1 MVRKS
6 VKILLHTRPG
16 YSSLLREIISL
27 AQFRGD
33 AVEWSAISFSN
44 ADNSLAALTRQ
55 VGDENI
61 LYLQRLLNVHMK
73 CAKFDLDALGAFP
86 ASVFECI
93 LSSKYT
99 EGIHSLLEHNR
110 DYQLKIVAV
119 TYSIYKKFLLERR
132 PDFVFF
138 PLIEHYD
145 AVVLF
150 YLCIELGIK
159 PIVYTHARNL
169 GVSYFSDSLHETLPG
184 YALTNDL
191 DEKVLARADELIQ
204 SFRSSST
211 SPFVINYKPEADEV
225 IQTPGLRNSIW
236 QKMLRSYSNRFS
248 YLMGKTG
255 NTSSVFEP
263 HLVDKYTFP
272 LKLKAHF
279 LPLTKRVRKFNG
291 ELARKYYDIHDLDE
305 LPSNFLYY
313 PLQFSPEASINIP
326 APFFIDQFRAIDLL
340 LTAMP
345 PGYYLVV
352 KEHPVMAGIRP
363 SSFYKELRQRGGVLL
378 ADIYLPGI
386 ELVKKA
392 KLTVSV
398 TGTACLEAFLLGR
411 PSLHFGKA
419 FFTDW
424 IFSFD
429 SFHSFRKVIKEA
441 ISSGKVPPEKI
452 RDLVARVL
460 NTGDD
465 FYLFCTD
472 DPYHPSET
480 VMNKRNVEKFLDALL
495 THIMHETAA

>member
-1 MVRKS
+1 M
-6 VKILLHTRPG
+6 KILLHTRPG
-16 YSSLLREIISL
+16 YSLFLREIISFARL
-27 AQFRGD
+27 RED
-33 AVEWSAISFSN
+33 AIEWSAISFSN
-44 ADNSLAALTRQ
+44 ADNSLAGLARQ
-55 VGDENI
+55 LGDGNI
-61 LYLQRLLNVHMK
+61 LYLQRHLNAYMERPE
-73 CAKFDLDALGAFP
+73 FDLDALEAFP

-99 EGIHSLLEHNR
+99 EGIHSLLEQNR
-110 DYQLKIVAV
+110 DYQLKLVAG
-119 TYSIYKKFLLERR
+119 TYSIYKQFLLEKR

-138 PLIEHYD
+138 SLIEHYD

-150 YLCIELGIK
+150 YLCIELGIR
-159 PIVYTHARNL
+159 PIVYANARNL

-184 YALTNDL
+184 YALTRVL
-191 DEKVLARADELIQ
+191 DEEVLARADELIQ
-204 SFRSSST
+204 SFRSTST
-211 SPFVINYKPEADEV
+211 PPFFINYKPEADEV
-225 IQTPGLRNSIW
+225 IQVPGLHKGIW
-236 QKMLRSYSNRFS
+236 QKALKSCSNRFR
-248 YLMGKTG
+248 YLMGDTG
-255 NTSSVFEP
+255 STSAVFEP
-263 HLVDKYTFP
+263 HLVDKYTFS

-291 ELARKYYDIHDLDE
+291 ELARKYYDIRDLDE

-363 SSFYKELRQRGGVLL
+363 SSFYKDLRQRGGILL
-378 ADIYLPGI
+378 ADIYLPSI
-386 ELVKKA
+386 EIVKRA

-411 PSLHFGKA
+411 PSLHLGKA

-429 SFHSFRKVIKEA
+429 SFHSFRRVIKEA
-441 ISSGKVPPEKI
+441 ISSGEVPPGKI

-460 NTGDD
+460 SIGAD

-472 DPYHPSET
+472 DPYHSSET

-495 THIMHETAA
+495 THIMHEAAT